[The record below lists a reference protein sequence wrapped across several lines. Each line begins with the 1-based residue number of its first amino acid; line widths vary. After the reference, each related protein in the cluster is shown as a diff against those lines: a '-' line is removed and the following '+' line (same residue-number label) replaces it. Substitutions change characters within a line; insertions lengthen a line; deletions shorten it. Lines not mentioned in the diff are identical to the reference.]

1 VRTDPPLCSASRP
14 PAGLGPNRRTGRYA
28 CPTSTDKE
36 LRHVSVRA
44 MTGRCGHTRHLARL
58 SDTRPM
64 CHQALSRLWRLRPLA
79 LRFWTMASLWRPAGS
94 YLMLRVPPFTMTARL
109 RMVACQRETGRVQS
123 RHGAHHTLLL
133 PGLAHPFS
141 LAKHGMRATPARR
154 ACGAPGALKG
164 ARRVREAAR
173 RNGSAGRPEPRSG
186 PTSHPRQRRDACLH
200 RRSPG
205 LADRGATARLRP

>member
-1 VRTDPPLCSASRP
+1 MSWEPRRRRRQARAVTPAIFQASTTPPTASAGRGGWLRLHPRRLLAARWAGTLLAGVGCEALGQGDHVGHLVHCLLCLRAPRLRSNDGPLAQPRLRPAPCAFASATGRAYPPLCSASRP

-36 LRHVSVRA
+36 RRHVSVRA

-94 YLMLRVPPFTMTARL
+94 I
-109 RMVACQRETGRVQS
+109 
-123 RHGAHHTLLL
+123 
-133 PGLAHPFS
+133 
-141 LAKHGMRATPARR
+141 
-154 ACGAPGALKG
+154 
-164 ARRVREAAR
+164 
-173 RNGSAGRPEPRSG
+173 
-186 PTSHPRQRRDACLH
+186 
-200 RRSPG
+200 
-205 LADRGATARLRP
+205 